1 MTSDTSYSVT
11 GFEAIN
17 LIQNLEH
24 RSGGN
29 DLKAITNSEPYETLS
44 QETCYKVEYVTI
56 KA

>member
-1 MTSDTSYSVT
+1 MTFDTSSSVT

-29 DLKAITNSEPYETLS
+29 DLNAITNSETYTTLS
-44 QETCYKVEYVTI
+44 QETCYKVDYVTI